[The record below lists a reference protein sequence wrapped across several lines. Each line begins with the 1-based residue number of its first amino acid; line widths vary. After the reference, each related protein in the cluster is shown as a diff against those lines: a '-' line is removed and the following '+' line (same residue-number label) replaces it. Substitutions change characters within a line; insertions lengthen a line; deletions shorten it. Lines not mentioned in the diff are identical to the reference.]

1 MALDKVTTGVITDD
15 AVTGAKI
22 ENNPTVAGNLTVAGT
37 STLTG
42 NATASGNVTVTGDI
56 VPSTPFSHRNLI
68 INGAFQVW
76 QRSNSTSLETVAN
89 NNLKADRFKLN
100 SDIQASDLTCARSTD
115 VPAGQGFTNSMNVV
129 PGGADTSIAAGHI
142 ATIVQ
147 FIEAQDLQH
156 LCYGTSNA
164 KSLTLSF
171 WVKTNLT
178 GSHSVSFVKDDSTAY
193 ACPIEYTVS
202 AANTWEKKEITLSPT
217 AGSTSLITS
226 AAGAIAND
234 NGRGLAVCWNLAAGS
249 TYQGTNNTWQAGP
262 ASGYGLATSNVQNFV
277 GSTSNNIYLTG
288 VQLEVGSSTTPFE
301 HRTYADEIQRCYR
314 YFQNIQYVG
323 SWGNGTGKC
332 RTTTS
337 AYTSCDL
344 LAPMRVAPT
353 TITLPTIGQA
363 EFNITYLN
371 GEAYPGTHGSMQ
383 STQASPY
390 SVWIHLHNF
399 STIGAGTTSVT
410 WAYIHSSCNF
420 KFDAEL

>member
-1 MALDKVTTGVITDD
+1 MTKARILADY
-15 AVTGAKI
+15 
-22 ENNPTVAGNLTVAGT
+22 VAGGTTAAEFDYMDGVTSNVQTQMDAKLPLAGGT
-37 STLTG
+37 M
-42 NATASGNVTVTGDI
+42 TGDL
-56 VPSTPFSHRNLI
+56 VPATPMSHRNVI
-68 INGAFQVW
+68 INGAMQVW
-76 QRSNSTSLETVAN
+76 QRSDSTSMESVLN
-89 NNLKADRFKLN
+89 NNFKADRWRLN
-100 SDIQASDLTCARSTD
+100 SDIQAADLTCGRSTD
-115 VPAGQGFTNSMNVV
+115 VPAGQGFTNSMKVV

-193 ACPIEYTVS
+193 ACPIEYTVD

-288 VQLEVGSSTTPFE
+288 VQLEVGSNATPYE
-301 HRTYADEIQRCYR
+301 HRSYADELLRCQRY
-314 YFQNIQYVG
+314 YTEHDAGTYV
-323 SWGNGTGKC
+323 
-332 RTTTS
+332 
-337 AYTSCDL
+337 
-344 LAPMRVAPT
+344 LA
-353 TITLPTIGQA
+353 
-363 EFNITYLN
+363 YLN
-371 GEAYPGTHGSMQ
+371 PIKGSTGASDEYRRYMFYYPIRMRANPTVTATGDPGSISINNPANKEYAHCAGDQGGDEGTVVNLR
-383 STQASPY
+383 TVKA
-390 SVWIHLHNF
+390 
-399 STIGAGTTSVT
+399 
-410 WAYIHSSCNF
+410 
-420 KFDAEL
+420 DAEL